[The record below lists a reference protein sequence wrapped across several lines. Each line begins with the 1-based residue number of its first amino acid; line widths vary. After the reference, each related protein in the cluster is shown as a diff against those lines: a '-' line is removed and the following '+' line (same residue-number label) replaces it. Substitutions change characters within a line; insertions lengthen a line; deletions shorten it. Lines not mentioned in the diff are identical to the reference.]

1 MRRCIVL
8 FAKKP
13 EAGKVKTRL
22 ESACTLLEAAR
33 LYRAFLLDTATVIS
47 AAQAGEKVIA
57 YTPRGAEDS
66 LRNLL
71 CEVGS
76 FTYVA
81 QCDGSLGER
90 MQNAIESALGRG
102 AECAVLLG
110 SDSPDVPVEYVNRA
124 FEMLVEHSLV
134 LGPSTDGGYYLIG
147 LRRGARCPLSGI
159 SWSTGEVLDQTL
171 AASGDQSL
179 GLLPVWY
186 DVDTPQEAACL
197 RVHLRA
203 QRLTGAAVGRYSLP
217 VLEQMALPSPS

>member
-1 MRRCIVL
+1 MTLRTTGGLPGRCIVL

-22 ESACTLLEAAR
+22 EPVCTPSEAAR

-47 AAQAGEKVIA
+47 AAQAEEKVIA
-57 YTPRGAEDS
+57 YAPRGAEDS
-66 LRNLL
+66 LSDLL
-71 CEVGS
+71 CKAGS

-102 AECAVLLG
+102 AECVVLLG

-147 LRRGARCPLSGI
+147 LRAACCPLSDI
-159 SWSTGEVLDQTL
+159 AWSTDVLDQTL
-171 AASGDQSL
+171 AESVINRSACARL
-179 GLLPVWY
+179 GA
-186 DVDTPQEAACL
+186 T
-197 RVHLRA
+197 
-203 QRLTGAAVGRYSLP
+203 
-217 VLEQMALPSPS
+217 

>member
-22 ESACTLLEAAR
+22 ESACTPSEAAR

-47 AAQAGEKVIA
+47 DAQAEEKVIA
-57 YTPRGAEDS
+57 YTPMGAEDY
-66 LRNLL
+66 LRGLL
-71 CEVGS
+71 CKAGS
-76 FTYVA
+76 FTYLA
-81 QCDGSLGER
+81 QCDGPLGER

-102 AECAVLLG
+102 AECVVLLG
-110 SDSPDVPVEYVNRA
+110 SDSPDVPVDYINRA

-147 LRRGARCPLSGI
+147 LRCGACCPLSGI
-159 SWSTGEVLDQTL
+159 AWSTGDVLDQTL
-171 AASGDQSL
+171 AEIGDQPF

-186 DVDTPQEAACL
+186 DVDTPQEAAFL

-203 QRLTGAAVGRYSLP
+203 QRLAGTVVGRYSLP
-217 VLEQMALPSPS
+217 VLEHMALPSPS